1 MKNVMLCLI
10 LFGMFTLSV
19 FGELTQA
26 DLNKISLIVNESEER
41 VKKIVNE
48 SEDRVKKD
56 IIAEI
61 DSTKKDIKE
70 YIDIKIDS
78 VEKRLS
84 TYNWVIYVLMPLIV
98 AAIGIPTAI
107 IAWSSGKDRSLE
119 KHIETLKQE
128 IETLKQQRIVTP

>member
-26 DLNKISLIVNESEER
+26 DLNKISLIVNESEE
-41 VKKIVNE
+41 
-48 SEDRVKKD
+48 RVKKD

>member
-41 VKKIVNE
+41 VKK
-48 SEDRVKKD
+48 D

-70 YIDIKIDS
+70 S
-78 VEKRLS
+78 GLPPVFNS
-84 TYNWVIYVLMPLIV
+84 TYFVYFL
-98 AAIGIPTAI
+98 
-107 IAWSSGKDRSLE
+107 
-119 KHIETLKQE
+119 
-128 IETLKQQRIVTP
+128 

>member
-41 VKKIVNE
+41 VKK
-48 SEDRVKKD
+48 D

-70 YIDIKIDS
+70 YID
-78 VEKRLS
+78 
-84 TYNWVIYVLMPLIV
+84 
-98 AAIGIPTAI
+98 
-107 IAWSSGKDRSLE
+107 
-119 KHIETLKQE
+119 
-128 IETLKQQRIVTP
+128 

>member
-26 DLNKISLIVNESEER
+26 DLNKISL
-41 VKKIVNE
+41 IVNE